1 MESEVGLTGSTNN
14 WLAMPLIFFWLV
26 KMVSVRINDI
36 FFINGQAMVLAGRVE
51 SGRVCIGARVFL
63 RTPVVEVQTS
73 LVGLERN
80 RQIVP
85 YVSSGE
91 TVAVTI
97 RDIHPSQ
104 LAGGVE
110 FIESREKHLSPWRVL
125 DLVVAEAPRLW
136 WEFWR

>member
-1 MESEVGLTGSTNN
+1 MFN
-14 WLAMPLIFFWLV
+14 
-26 KMVSVRINDI
+26 VRINDI

-63 RTPVVEVQTS
+63 RTPVVEVPAT
-73 LVGLERN
+73 LVGVERN
-80 RQIVP
+80 RKIVP
-85 YVSSGE
+85 CVSSGD
-91 TVAVTI
+91 TVALMV